1 MFRLIVADDEKFVRQ
16 GIIRETDWKAL
27 NCEVVA
33 EAVDGLD
40 ALEKIRKFKPDFA
53 ICDIRMPKLSGIEML
68 RILRNENNK
77 IPVIFLTAYN
87 EFDYAVSAL
96 KLYASDYILKPF
108 DDGEL
113 EEAVKKLELKLAEN
127 EKEQGR
133 SDKENNKQI
142 LGYEYLKPE
151 LDKYKG
157 AYTREAIKYIIEHV
171 NENGISIKL
180 IADSIGI
187 SEGHLSHIFKKETG
201 ETLASY
207 ITKCKI
213 DAAKQMLED
222 CRYKVYE
229 VAELV
234 GYKDISYF
242 SSTFKKL
249 TGMSPIEYQER
260 TVQDKSTESYN

>member
-16 GIIRETDWKAL
+16 GIIRETDWRAL

-33 EAVDGLD
+33 EAADGLD
-40 ALEKIRKFKPDFA
+40 ALEKIRRLKPDFA
-53 ICDIRMPKLSGIEML
+53 ICDIRMPKMDGIEML

-77 IPVIFLTAYN
+77 LPVIFLTAYN

-96 KLYASDYILKPF
+96 KLYAFDYILKPF

-113 EEAVKKLELKLAEN
+113 EAVIKRLELRLAEGK
-127 EKEQGR
+127 KEQYR
-133 SDKENNKQI
+133 DNKEDTQI
-142 LGYEYLKPE
+142 LDYEYLKAE
-151 LDKYKG
+151 LEKYRG
-157 AYTREAIKYIIEHV
+157 AYTRAAIKYIIEHV

-201 ETLASY
+201 ETIASY

-213 DAAKQMLED
+213 DAAKLMLED

-242 SSTFKKL
+242 SSIFKKL

-260 TVQDKSTESYN
+260 TSQK